1 MSGKV
6 VSSAYRSIIDE
17 VVTHCRADFDEMGI
31 EQAVLDALQAS
42 WETKLVNT
50 RVTDF
55 SGDARFA
62 PIQASLGPALPRPDE
77 YNRHES
83 DLKPSTS
90 SSMHELKPQM
100 PTTPSKRSEKIDRDT
115 DEINSDLDD
124 SEDDADAVDVE
135 DSENAAGGAAGN
147 NNPGDLV
154 IALYDKVQRVKNKW
168 KITLKDGIISVQG
181 KDYVFHKCNGEFEW

>member
-1 MSGKV
+1 
-6 VSSAYRSIIDE
+6 
-17 VVTHCRADFDEMGI
+17 MGI

-55 SGDARFA
+55 SSDPRLG
-62 PIQASLGPALPRPDE
+62 PIQASLGPALPP
-77 YNRHES
+77 HEEE
-83 DLKPSTS
+83 LKAEDVPS
-90 SSMHELKPQM
+90 SSSDSKPQ
-100 PTTPSKRSEKIDRDT
+100 PTSAPSKRAGKMDANT

-124 SEDDADAVDVE
+124 SDDEADAAEVE
-135 DSENAAGGAAGN
+135 DNENNGGGAGG

-168 KITLKDGIISVQG
+168 KITLKDGIVSVQG
-181 KDYVFHKCNGEFEW
+181 KDYLFHKCNGEFEW

>member
-6 VSSAYRSIIDE
+6 VSSAYRSIIDD
-17 VVTHCRADFDEMGI
+17 VVTHCRSEFDEMGI

-42 WETKLVNT
+42 WETKLANT

-55 SGDARFA
+55 STDARLG
-62 PIQASLGPALPRPDE
+62 PIQASLGPALPRPE
-77 YNRHES
+77 ES
-83 DLKPSTS
+83 AKAQPDGPSSTA
-90 SSMHELKPQM
+90 EIKPQAAS
-100 PTTPSKRSEKIDRDT
+100 TPSKRTDKTDADT

-124 SEDDADAVDVE
+124 SEDDADAAEGE
-135 DSENAAGGAAGN
+135 DNENGGGGASN

-168 KITLKDGIISVQG
+168 KITLKDGIVSVQG
-181 KDYVFHKCNGEFEW
+181 KDYLFHKCNGEFEW

>member
-1 MSGKV
+1 MSGRV
-6 VSSAYRSIIDE
+6 VSPAYRSIIDE

-42 WETKLVNT
+42 WETKLAAT

-55 SGDARFA
+55 SADPRLG
-62 PIQASLGPALPRPDE
+62 PIQEALGPELPKPEDSVEPD
-77 YNRHES
+77 
-83 DLKPSTS
+83 KQASTS
-90 SSMHELKPQM
+90 ESKPAA
-100 PTTPSKRSEKIDRDT
+100 PTTPSKRSEKVDHDT

-124 SEDDADAVDVE
+124 SEDEADAADVE
-135 DSENAAGGAAGN
+135 DNENGSGANGN

-168 KITLKDGIISVQG
+168 KITLKDGIVSVQG

>member
-6 VSSAYRSIIDE
+6 VSSTYRSIIDE
-17 VVTHCRADFDEMGI
+17 VVTHCRSEFDEMGI

-42 WETKLVNT
+42 WETKLANT

-55 SGDARFA
+55 SADARLG
-62 PIQASLGPALPRPDE
+62 PIQASLGPALPRPEESARDE
-77 YNRHES
+77 PDGPS
-83 DLKPSTS
+83 STS
-90 SSMHELKPQM
+90 DVKPQ
-100 PTTPSKRSEKIDRDT
+100 TGSTPSKRTEKMDADT

-124 SEDDADAVDVE
+124 SEDDVDAAEGE
-135 DSENAAGGAAGN
+135 DAENGGGGPSN

-168 KITLKDGIISVQG
+168 KITLKDGIVSVQG
-181 KDYVFHKCNGEFEW
+181 KDYLFHKCNGEFEW

>member
-1 MSGKV
+1 MSGRV
-6 VSSAYRSIIDE
+6 VSPAYRSIIDE

-42 WETKLVNT
+42 WETKLAST

-55 SGDARFA
+55 SADPRLG
-62 PIQASLGPALPRPDE
+62 PIQAALGPALPKPERSTPPDS
-77 YNRHES
+77 RLGSTSES
-83 DLKPSTS
+83 KHPSTS
-90 SSMHELKPQM
+90 
-100 PTTPSKRSEKIDRDT
+100 PSKRSDKIDRNT

-124 SEDDADAVDVE
+124 SEDEADAADVE
-135 DSENAAGGAAGN
+135 DNENGGGGPSGT

-168 KITLKDGIISVQG
+168 KITLKDGIVSVEG